1 MLQESSKNQDQIFT
15 YMKELTT
22 NLDKLT
28 NFMQDQ
34 DKKLS
39 NFLTTQLNTQAS
51 MLQLTTKLTQQG
63 VMDEASKKHLKN
75 LDSGIQK
82 LITINK
88 KLK

>member
-1 MLQESSKNQDQIFT
+1 
-15 YMKELTT
+15 MKELTS